1 MCQHG
6 YQLLAM
12 RLDEG
17 AAERLQRSL
26 QPYAPRKAALG
37 ARLLAALEPRQVN
50 QRARELTRV

>member
-26 QPYAPRKAALG
+26 QPHAPRKAAL
-37 ARLLAALEPRQVN
+37 N
-50 QRARELTRV
+50 DQRPAFWLPWSPGR